1 MLLAHSAL
9 LPIVDADLPSQNY
22 AGDFT
27 LPPPKI
33 VVHTIK
39 QVFPSCRIFRENP
52 RDEDAIEK
60 EKRDF
65 TNMVIF
71 CVKTDRPVTFR
82 KATAADLL
90 QSRTREHFLVP
101 KHEVSDT
108 DFMAVEEASV
118 LRNNDTAALAK
129 WHEKSA
135 LGHWEVMRI
144 VLPDVIWE
152 QW

>member
-1 MLLAHSAL
+1 
-9 LPIVDADLPSQNY
+9 
-22 AGDFT
+22 
-27 LPPPKI
+27 
-33 VVHTIK
+33 
-39 QVFPSCRIFRENP
+39 
-52 RDEDAIEK
+52 
-60 EKRDF
+60 
-65 TNMVIF
+65 MVIF
-71 CVKTDRPVTFR
+71 CVKADRPVTFR

-101 KHEVSDT
+101 KHEVTDV
-108 DFMAVEEASV
+108 DFMAAEEASV
-118 LRNNDTAALAK
+118 LRSNDTKALEK

>member
-1 MLLAHSAL
+1 
-9 LPIVDADLPSQNY
+9 
-22 AGDFT
+22 
-27 LPPPKI
+27 
-33 VVHTIK
+33 
-39 QVFPSCRIFRENP
+39 
-52 RDEDAIEK
+52 
-60 EKRDF
+60 
-65 TNMVIF
+65 MVIF

-82 KATAADLL
+82 KATTTDLL

-101 KHEVSDT
+101 KHEVSDE
-108 DFMAVEEASV
+108 DFMAVEEASI
-118 LRNNDTAALAK
+118 LRKNDTAALAK